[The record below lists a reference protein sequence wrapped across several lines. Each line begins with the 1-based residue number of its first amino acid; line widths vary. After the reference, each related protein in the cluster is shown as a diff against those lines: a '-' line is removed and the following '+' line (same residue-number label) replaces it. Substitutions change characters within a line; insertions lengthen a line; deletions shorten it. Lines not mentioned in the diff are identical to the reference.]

1 MNERTLTKN
10 KISQFILRI
19 DLAPDSLIDFGI
31 LADKLKNDYGSLKT
45 ELKVNFN
52 VNVQTAEVKREHF
65 LTYILG
71 DAPGVTL
78 KLDSFE
84 KAIIFMS
91 LQYSDNTIYKDRL
104 SNIVK
109 CIEGQTPEAKA
120 QRIGLRYINKFA
132 CPKIAD
138 ISKILNPSESKSIK
152 DSLNN
157 DGIARTM
164 IVHEYQSV
172 SHMRRVQ
179 CGIPNKFYPSIIS
192 NYDLVLDIDVYS
204 GGIMNIETWE
214 ENVSEYNHAAYD
226 TFISYTKDTF
236 VESLK

>member
-1 MNERTLTKN
+1 MNERTLVKN

-19 DLAPDSLIDFGI
+19 DLTPDSLIDFGM
-31 LADKLKNDYGSLKT
+31 LAEALKSDYGSIKT

-52 VNVQTAEVKREHF
+52 VNVQTSEVNREQY

-71 DAPGVTL
+71 EAPSVTL

-84 KAIIFMS
+84 KAIILMS
-91 LQYSDNTIYKDRL
+91 LQYSDNSIYKDRL
-104 SNIVK
+104 SHIISCIVK
-109 CIEGQTPEAKA
+109 QNPEVKA
-120 QRIGLRYINKFA
+120 QRIGIRYVNKFS
-132 CPKIAD
+132 CSKMAD

-164 IVHEYQSV
+164 IVHEYQSI

-179 CGIPNKFYPSIIS
+179 CGIPNRFYPSLIS
-192 NYDLVLDIDVYS
+192 NYDVVLDIDVYS
-204 GGIMNIETWE
+204 GGIMNIEVWE
-214 ENVSEYNHAAYD
+214 ENVREYNHAAYD
-226 TFISYTKDTF
+226 TFISYIKDTF
-236 VESLK
+236 VKSLK